1 VEHADLHDPSRRHGP
16 DAAAG
21 LPPVVLPVVAIVGRP
36 NVGKSTLFNRLSG
49 TRKALVLDRPGVT
62 RDRNYEIAS
71 WLERPY
77 MLVDTGGFEPEPG
90 DALFAAMRRQSEAA
104 VAEADVVVLL
114 VDRQSGLTPP
124 DLQTADLIRTS
135 GKPVIVAVNKCD
147 TPTHDD
153 EAAEFWELGFEELVP
168 VSAEHGRGMYELMEA
183 VLARF
188 PEEAGEE
195 PEADGEIRVSVLGRP
210 NIGKSTLVNR
220 LLGEDR
226 HVVHD
231 APGTT
236 VDATD
241 SVLEVDGTRF
251 RLIDTAGVRRKA
263 RIDDRVEQL
272 AVGAAIR
279 TIDRSHVVMLVIDG
293 AEGPTEQDAHLAA
306 LVEERGRAMVVLVNK
321 WDRVREMEDRDVRV
335 VEDEFSRKLPHVVN
349 RPVLYISAR
358 TGKGCHGILSVVRD
372 VYASFNQRVPTA
384 RLNEFLR
391 DAVAAYSPPQLYHH
405 PVRLNYMTQ
414 VRVRP
419 PTFTVFCNSPQ
430 GVRGHYDKYLQNRLR
445 EQFGFFG
452 SPVRI
457 QYRRKR
463 RPGEALDPERPLNAL
478 FRPSE
483 EGFDPHGA
491 QLVVLGGDDDW
502 GDEGVGEADVLYEG
516 GVDLDEE

>member
-1 VEHADLHDPSRRHGP
+1 M
-16 DAAAG
+16 
-21 LPPVVLPVVAIVGRP
+21 LPVVAIVGRP
-36 NVGKSTLFNRLSG
+36 NVGKSTLFNRITG
-49 TRKALVLDRPGVT
+49 ERKALVLDRPGVT
-62 RDRNYEIAS
+62 RDRNYAIAT
-71 WLERPY
+71 WVDTPFV
-77 MLVDTGGFEPEPG
+77 LVDTGGFEPEPG

-114 VDRQSGLTPP
+114 VDRQAGITPP

-153 EAAEFWELGFEELVP
+153 EAAEFWELGFEELVA
-168 VSAEHGRGMYELMEA
+168 VSAEHGRGMFELMQA
-183 VLARF
+183 VTARF
-188 PEEAGEE
+188 PEHAGEPDAE
-195 PEADGEIRVSVLGRP
+195 DGEIRVAVLGRP

-231 APGTT
+231 SPGTT

-241 SVLEVDGTRF
+241 SILEAEGQRY

-279 TIDRSHVVMLVIDG
+279 TIDRAHVILLVIDG

-321 WDRVREMEDRDVRV
+321 WDMVREDPDRDIRV
-335 VEDEFSRKLPHVVN
+335 LEDEFSRKLPHVQH
-349 RPVLYISAR
+349 RPVMYISAL
-358 TGKGCHGILSVVRD
+358 TGKGCAKILAIVKD
-372 VYASFNQRVPTA
+372 VYAGFNQRVPTA

-391 DAVAAYSPPQLYHH
+391 DAVAAYSPPQLHNH
-405 PVRLNYMTQ
+405 AVRLNYMTQ

-419 PTFTVFCNSPQ
+419 PTFTVFVNTPQ
-430 GVRGHYDKYLQNRLR
+430 GVRGHYDKYLQNQLR
-445 EQFGFFG
+445 AQFGFFG

-457 QYRRKR
+457 AYRRKR
-463 RPGEALDPERPLNAL
+463 RPGEAIDPERPLNPL
-478 FRPSE
+478 FGP
-483 EGFDPHGA
+483 GPQQGA
-491 QLVVLGGDDDW
+491 QLYVV
-502 GDEGVGEADVLYEG
+502 GDEEDGW
-516 GVDLDEE
+516 LDEEEVPWTDDDAAPGDDAQDDGADGEE